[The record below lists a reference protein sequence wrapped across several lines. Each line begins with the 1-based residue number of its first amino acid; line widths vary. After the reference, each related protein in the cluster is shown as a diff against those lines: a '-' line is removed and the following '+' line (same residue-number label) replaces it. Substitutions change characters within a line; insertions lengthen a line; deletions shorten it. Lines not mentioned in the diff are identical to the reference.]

1 MQTDFCKQLGIEA
14 PIFAFTHCRD
24 VVVAV
29 SKAGG
34 IGVLGAV
41 GFSPAKLKEELDWR
55 SHLWCRY
62 SHPTE
67 VRGYGLDQPGRTG

>member
-14 PIFAFTHCRD
+14 PIFAFSHCRD

-34 IGVLGAV
+34 IGVLGGCRLLA
-41 GFSPAKLKEELDWR
+41 GQAKR
-55 SHLWCRY
+55 RA
-62 SHPTE
+62 
-67 VRGYGLDQPGRTG
+67 GLD